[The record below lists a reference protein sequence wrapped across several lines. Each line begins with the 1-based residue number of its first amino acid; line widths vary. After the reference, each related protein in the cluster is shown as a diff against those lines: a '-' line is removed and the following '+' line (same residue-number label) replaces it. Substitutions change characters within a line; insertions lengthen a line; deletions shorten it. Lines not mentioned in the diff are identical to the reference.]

1 MGSNSSFYN
10 QNSTVYTVSNPSGPA
25 SAPQTSPN
33 NVAPSSFYG
42 GNGTVYTTAN
52 PSGPGSAPQ
61 PSSTYTAP
69 SSFYSANNTLYT
81 ASNPSGPASAQQSPA
96 SYVAP
101 SSFYK
106 SSAPIL
112 TSMMEANFSLGVSIP
127 GSPLKQS
134 EWLFGY
140 TFDFPGTFA
149 ANLAGSFAT
158 AGIAALNPAV
168 ISVRKN
174 GVEFCTL
181 KFTGKTGA
189 FSAPQ
194 TSFVVGDL
202 LEMVAPSIADPTL
215 AELSITL
222 FGTRN

>member
-10 QNSTVYTVSNPSGPA
+10 QNSAVYTVSNPPGPA
-25 SAPQTSPN
+25 SVPQPSRTDA
-33 NVAPSSFYG
+33 APSSFYG
-42 GNGTVYTTAN
+42 GNGTVYTASN
-52 PSGPGSAPQ
+52 PPGPASAPQ
-61 PSSTYTAP
+61 SSPGYVAP
-69 SSFYSANNTLYT
+69 SSFYSGNDTVYT

-112 TSMMEANFSLGVSIP
+112 TSLMEANFSLGVSIP

-149 ANLAGSFAT
+149 ANFAGSFAT
-158 AGIAALNPAV
+158 AGIAALNPTV

-181 KFTGKTGA
+181 KFTGKAGVFT
-189 FSAPQ
+189 SPQ

-202 LEMVAPSIADPTL
+202 LEMVAPAIADPTL